1 MKKIFFAAVLL
12 CFSLCSLYAQEL
24 TMSDFHVD
32 SSDLSAQVHQVADL
46 NGDPC
51 ALIKVGLTVP
61 DAKFEGDIVKSE
73 YKDGSEAPVGLLL
86 KPQILLLY
94 VAILRA

>member
-1 MKKIFFAAVLL
+1 
-12 CFSLCSLYAQEL
+12 
-24 TMSDFHVD
+24 MSDFHVD

-61 DAKFEGDIVKSE
+61 DAKFEGDIGNE
-73 YKDGSEAPVGLLL
+73 YC
-86 KPQILLLY
+86 
-94 VAILRA
+94 